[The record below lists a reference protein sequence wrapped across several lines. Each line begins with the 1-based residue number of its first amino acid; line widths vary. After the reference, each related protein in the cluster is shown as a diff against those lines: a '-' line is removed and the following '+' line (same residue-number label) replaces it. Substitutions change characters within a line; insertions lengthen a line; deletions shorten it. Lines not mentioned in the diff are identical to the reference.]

1 MNNKFKKLILVFIL
15 IIFSSSTYPDNHL
28 VLFPTDLKKAMNT
41 DFKRIY
47 MDLGYDKW
55 FYNIDIHQKAWE

>member
-1 MNNKFKKLILVFIL
+1 MNNKFKKLILAFTL
-15 IIFSSSTYPDNHL
+15 IILSTSTYSDNHL

-47 MDLGYDKW
+47 GSR
-55 FYNIDIHQKAWE
+55 IR